1 MTIAIVCYSVLYE
14 KTVEATF
21 NQHQFQVS
29 ALSRGL
35 LRDCTTAPIN
45 QFAALIKIDQWS
57 TKFYFGCQVSYSQNK
72 DVIEHKL

>member
-35 LRDCTTAPIN
+35 LRDYTTAN
-45 QFAALIKIDQWS
+45 FAKVHLKLYWAQWALGLITSDK
-57 TKFYFGCQVSYSQNK
+57 
-72 DVIEHKL
+72 